1 MCWLR
6 LYDVR
11 TNTSEINGH
20 IQESF
25 TFVLEYIDRDLEVF
39 LQKCPQTGLEE
50 HHIKVCLHGNRVVC
64 HHINC
69 YHGNLQDLMRQLLS
83 GVAAVHNAGLI
94 HRDIKPQNI
103 LISTSGQLKISDF
116 GLARLYR
123 PGTTL
128 TTEVRTSTRD

>member
-1 MCWLR
+1 M
-6 LYDVR
+6 R
-11 TNTSEINGH
+11 TNTSEVNGH

-25 TFVLEYIDRDLEVF
+25 TFVLEYIDKDLEVF

-50 HHIKVCLHGNRVVC
+50 HDIKVCFYGNRVVYFHVIC
-64 HHINC
+64 R
-69 YHGNLQDLMRQLLS
+69 HGNLQDLMRQLLS

-128 TTEVRTSTRD
+128 TTEVWTSTRD